1 MFPQRKQGENK
12 LERAQEAGEQMAAG
26 NGDLEVDG
34 HGHGEGKMWNMDQ
47 TLDQPLG
54 LEAERVS
61 SMRIQKVSSYASYD
75 VECDVCLGC

>member
-1 MFPQRKQGENK
+1 
-12 LERAQEAGEQMAAG
+12 MAAG
-26 NGDLEVDG
+26 NGDLEVEG

-61 SMRIQKVSSYASYD
+61 SMRNQKVSSFYAKIIWN
-75 VECDVCLGC
+75 